1 MATALFVFLLT
12 VNVAEGFGT
21 HEMPMQRSSARPICR
36 RRHRPSAP
44 LFPHFNMIS
53 HNKRKYGTWQL
64 DLSADEDSSLY
75 ESEGYANAD
84 EIFMAGEASDSPQP
98 TTTNNNDV
106 SSRPSFTPIELP
118 IDGSLVVLLPAAV
131 IAIFGII
138 TSAMIFASSGDPIL
152 APQGAEVSLIDSS
165 NSKDL
170 DQSNHCRGLG
180 CGRSQ
185 ESDLDSMRDFMGK
198 FAKDQAQRD
207 GDAPALATPNSE
219 SSVEI

>member
-1 MATALFVFLLT
+1 MATALFAFLLT
-12 VNVAEGFGT
+12 VNAAEGFGT
-21 HEMPMQRSSARPICR
+21 SDTPMQSSARPTCR
-36 RRHRPSAP
+36 QRHHSSAP
-44 LFPHFNMIS
+44 SLHFNMIS
-53 HNKRKYGTWQL
+53 HNKRKGITWQL
-64 DLSADEDSSLY
+64 GLSADDDSNSY
-75 ESEGYANAD
+75 GSEGNANTD
-84 EIFMAGEASDSPQP
+84 EIFMVGEATDSPQP
-98 TTTNNNDV
+98 STTNNNDV
-106 SSRPSFTPIELP
+106 SSMPPFTPIELP

-138 TSAMIFASSGDPIL
+138 TSAMVFASSGDPIL

-165 NSKDL
+165 NNDL
-170 DQSNHCRGLG
+170 DQSNQCRGLG

-207 GDAPALATPNSE
+207 GDVPALTTPGGA

>member
-1 MATALFVFLLT
+1 MATALFVFLVT

-21 HEMPMQRSSARPICR
+21 TDMPMQSSATTTCR
-36 RRHRPSAP
+36 RRHHSSAP
-44 LFPHFNMIS
+44 SLHFNMIY
-53 HNKRKYGTWQL
+53 HNKRKSITWKL
-64 DLSADEDSSLY
+64 GLSADDDSNSS
-75 ESEGYANAD
+75 ESDGYANTD

-98 TTTNNNDV
+98 STTINNDV
-106 SSRPSFTPIELP
+106 SSMPPFTPIELP

-138 TSAMIFASSGDPIL
+138 TSAMVFASSGDPIL

-165 NSKDL
+165 NNDL
-170 DQSNHCRGLG
+170 DQSNHQCRGLG

-198 FAKDQAQRD
+198 LAKDQAQRD
-207 GDAPALATPNSE
+207 GDVPALAAPGGDG
-219 SSVEI
+219 SVEI